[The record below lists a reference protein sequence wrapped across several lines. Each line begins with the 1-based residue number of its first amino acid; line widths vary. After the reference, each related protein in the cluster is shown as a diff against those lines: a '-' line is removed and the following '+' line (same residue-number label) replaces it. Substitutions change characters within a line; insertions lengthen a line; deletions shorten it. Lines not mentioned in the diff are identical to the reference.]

1 MPVSF
6 LETPSSKALVREGG
20 LDAVKIGAA
29 ETYITALGVFLRG
42 TPMQIGVLATLPPF
56 VGALAQLLGMR
67 MAERSGSRR
76 GLITRLIRSQ
86 AAVLAPVALIPVLC
100 GTGWLS
106 ASILIALITIYQVT
120 IGMIAPLW
128 NSLVGDIIPP
138 TSRGEFFGY
147 RNKWMA
153 ILTFLGVFTAGQA
166 LHMTAGA
173 DAAAWGYCGIIFVAA
188 VARLL
193 SSAPLRHVSDPTLHV
208 PSESKFSFWQF
219 VSRTRQ
225 SNFVKFV
232 LFVSFMNFGT
242 AISGPYFAM
251 YMLQDL
257 SFSYHEY
264 TLVVASVVL
273 AQFVVMRSWG
283 AVSDQFGNRKI
294 LLLCGTLVS
303 INPMLWLISSKLW
316 FVLLIQLYSGVF
328 WAGFNLAAAN
338 FVFDAVTPPK
348 RARCIAYQSII
359 NGVFVVSGSM
369 SGALIATHIPES
381 WSYTFA
387 WLVEPSRFLPLF
399 VLSAV
404 LRALAVGGLL
414 PLFKEVRSVE
424 HIRGHELLVRITS
437 LRPLWG
443 ATFSVV
449 SNGYETVARRKR
461 RTLPK

>member
-1 MPVSF
+1 MSF

-387 WLVEPSRFLPLF
+387 WLVEPDCGF
-399 VLSAV
+399 
-404 LRALAVGGLL
+404 
-414 PLFKEVRSVE
+414 
-424 HIRGHELLVRITS
+424 
-437 LRPLWG
+437 
-443 ATFSVV
+443 
-449 SNGYETVARRKR
+449 
-461 RTLPK
+461 

>member
-1 MPVSF
+1 
-6 LETPSSKALVREGG
+6 
-20 LDAVKIGAA
+20 
-29 ETYITALGVFLRG
+29 
-42 TPMQIGVLATLPPF
+42 
-56 VGALAQLLGMR
+56 
-67 MAERSGSRR
+67 
-76 GLITRLIRSQ
+76 
-86 AAVLAPVALIPVLC
+86 
-100 GTGWLS
+100 
-106 ASILIALITIYQVT
+106 
-120 IGMIAPLW
+120 
-128 NSLVGDIIPP
+128 
-138 TSRGEFFGY
+138 
-147 RNKWMA
+147 
-153 ILTFLGVFTAGQA
+153 
-166 LHMTAGA
+166 
-173 DAAAWGYCGIIFVAA
+173 VAA

-257 SFSYHEY
+257 AFSYHEY

-387 WLVEPSRFLPLF
+387 WLVEPDCG
-399 VLSAV
+399 V
-404 LRALAVGGLL
+404 
-414 PLFKEVRSVE
+414 
-424 HIRGHELLVRITS
+424 
-437 LRPLWG
+437 
-443 ATFSVV
+443 
-449 SNGYETVARRKR
+449 
-461 RTLPK
+461 